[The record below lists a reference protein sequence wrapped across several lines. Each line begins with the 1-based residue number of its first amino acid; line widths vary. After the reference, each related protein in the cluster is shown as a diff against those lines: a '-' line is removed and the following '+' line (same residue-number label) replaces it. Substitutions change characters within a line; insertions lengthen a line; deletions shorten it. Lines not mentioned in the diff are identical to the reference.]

1 MMKKNDRYFIVS
13 LFSLAV
19 SLFLLPLSLYL
30 LPGVWFGWS
39 YHIPAF
45 IINGSSWLQDNFGLS
60 EPIAS
65 WWMLGGLF
73 VASLVF
79 AGLAYLSSTQFHE
92 EIKPTANPLLKDE
105 DERVKPLKQD
115 RRELVFLVIKI
126 VLIMMLVYL
135 IAEMMQWAIA
145 VSPAT

>member
-1 MMKKNDRYFIVS
+1 MMEKNDRYFIVS

-79 AGLAYLSSTQFHE
+79 AGLAYLW
-92 EIKPTANPLLKDE
+92 PT
-105 DERVKPLKQD
+105 
-115 RRELVFLVIKI
+115 
-126 VLIMMLVYL
+126 
-135 IAEMMQWAIA
+135 
-145 VSPAT
+145 